1 MADWEA
7 LNQLATQFLANSA
20 LQAQRNRHDI
30 KVQQLNFAVNKQDF
44 LMKELSNKQE
54 QFMNISNADEI
65 SRIAFESL
73 NDKFKTAGTSKV
85 VSAVNN
91 VDLES
96 LNSEISD
103 LNEQIKNVE
112 QAKIA
117 LGETITDISEAKT
130 LFEEQASLLGTGGD
144 ESFEISDLDR
154 LVSDLPTIDDGV
166 GGIRY
171 IASEDLEA
179 ARADNQFTE
188 EELNLYDFDKT
199 GTIDDND
206 LSILSN
212 VEKMIEKREEVG
224 ERADATKVY
233 ADTMER
239 MKSVAVINELNQMKL
254 FGAKLDDKLTLTMA
268 SESKDKAEEKVA
280 GKYTELFNSIL
291 QSTTDP
297 TTKEVTTTIS
307 DAIKMELGRL
317 MSVEN
322 SSVYVADESL
332 REQALDRS
340 MGLIN
345 YLITTDPKSFQQ
357 RLQILKQNPENAKLV
372 MALENEMTG
381 TISPLLNELKQY
393 QDEYDLWEDVFEQ
406 KGGLVLPSPS
416 STSKTPTFKT
426 TSGTTF
432 QSWLFTK

>member
-7 LNQLATQFLANSA
+7 LNQLATQYLANSA

-54 QFMNISNADEI
+54 QFMNISNSDEI

-73 NDKFKTAGTSKV
+73 NDKFKTAGTTKI

-91 VDLES
+91 IDLES
-96 LNSEISD
+96 LNSEITD

-112 QAKIA
+112 QAKMA
-117 LGETITDISEAKT
+117 LGQTITDISEAKT
-130 LFEEQASLLGTGGD
+130 LFEEQASLLGTGAD

-154 LVSDLPTIDDGV
+154 LVSDLPTIDDGI
-166 GGIRY
+166 GGTRY
-171 IASEDLEA
+171 VTSEDLEA
-179 ARADNQFTE
+179 ARADNEFTE

-212 VEKMIEKREEVG
+212 VDKMIEKRGEVG
-224 ERADATKVY
+224 ARADATKVY

-239 MKSVAVINELNQMKL
+239 MKSVAVINELNQMKI

-268 SESKDKAEEKVA
+268 SESKDKAEGKVA
-280 GKYTELFNSIL
+280 EKYAELFNSIL

-297 TTKEVTTTIS
+297 KSKQVTTTIS
-307 DAIKMELGRL
+307 DAIEMDLAQL
-317 MSVEN
+317 ISTEN
-322 SSVYVADESL
+322 SSMYVADESL
-332 REQALDRS
+332 RKQALSES
-340 MGLIN
+340 MVLID
-345 YLITTDPKSFQQ
+345 YLITTDPKSFQE
-357 RLQILKQNPENAKLV
+357 RLQILKQDPQNAKLV

-393 QDEYDLWEDVFEQ
+393 QLEYDLWEDVYEQ
-406 KGGLVLPSPS
+406 KGGLVLPSSS
-416 STSKTPTFKT
+416 STSKNPTFKT
-426 TSGTTF
+426 SSGATF
-432 QSWLFTK
+432 QSWLFTQ

>member
-212 VEKMIEKREEVG
+212 VEKMIEKREEF
-224 ERADATKVY
+224 
-233 ADTMER
+233 
-239 MKSVAVINELNQMKL
+239 LNGLQMRCM
-254 FGAKLDDKLTLTMA
+254 F
-268 SESKDKAEEKVA
+268 
-280 GKYTELFNSIL
+280 L
-291 QSTTDP
+291 Q
-297 TTKEVTTTIS
+297 
-307 DAIKMELGRL
+307 
-317 MSVEN
+317 
-322 SSVYVADESL
+322 
-332 REQALDRS
+332 
-340 MGLIN
+340 
-345 YLITTDPKSFQQ
+345 
-357 RLQILKQNPENAKLV
+357 
-372 MALENEMTG
+372 
-381 TISPLLNELKQY
+381 
-393 QDEYDLWEDVFEQ
+393 
-406 KGGLVLPSPS
+406 
-416 STSKTPTFKT
+416 
-426 TSGTTF
+426 
-432 QSWLFTK
+432 